1 MQKAVLKDIGIRA
14 FKTFW
19 QAFIAA
25 LAVANFTDSSN
36 YKAVLI
42 GAVSAG
48 VSAAWNSALAANE
61 ARK

>member
-1 MQKAVLKDIGIRA
+1 MKETVKDIAIRA
-14 FKTFW
+14 LKTFV
-19 QAFIAA
+19 QATLAA
-25 LAVANFTDSSN
+25 LAVANFTDNSN

-48 VSAAWNSALAANE
+48 VSAAWNSVLAANS

>member
-1 MQKAVLKDIGIRA
+1 MKATFKDIAVRA
-14 FKTFW
+14 GKTFI

-25 LAVANFTDSSN
+25 LAVANFTDQSN

-48 VSAAWNSALAANE
+48 VSAAWNSALAAN
-61 ARK
+61 ASRK

>member
-1 MQKAVLKDIGIRA
+1 MKDQVKDIAVRA
-14 FKTFW
+14 LKTFV

-25 LAVANFTDSSN
+25 LAVANFTDQSN

-48 VSAAWNSALAANE
+48 VSATWNSLLAAN
-61 ARK
+61 ASRK